1 MPNQISSLRISSTR
15 HIRMNKTVLP
25 ETQPATGQSKHRPVM
40 CQRPFISLLLR
51 TIRVSTKEDLG
62 VQTEYKLTR
71 ISREHSGN
79 IIPRYDKRLLFAY
92 RLLLTTAHI

>member
-1 MPNQISSLRISSTR
+1 
-15 HIRMNKTVLP
+15 
-25 ETQPATGQSKHRPVM
+25 
-40 CQRPFISLLLR
+40 
-51 TIRVSTKEDLG
+51 VSTKEDLG
-62 VQTEYKLTR
+62 VQTEYRLTH

>member
-1 MPNQISSLRISSTR
+1 MSDQISSLQISSTR

-62 VQTEYKLTR
+62 VQTV
-71 ISREHSGN
+71 SREHSGN